1 MNKKEDYAWNQY
13 EQERHQQG
21 LEPIPAPYKIKIK
34 DDTSLRIQLE
44 ELLTQLPQ
52 AYLAEWALAIAQH
65 FLPLMDPQLRN
76 DPRIDRASE
85 VFARR
90 LSGWATAYEVRQA
103 GFFGESISERI
114 KDRSQP
120 IRCAGICTKHR
131 YRTYARACNS
141 SERLWAKSRQSMLS
155 KRKARSNQRAS
166 ATDSPS
172 AANFTSLSTG
182 TNKIE

>member
-44 ELLTQLPQ
+44 ELLVQLPQ

-90 LSGWATAYEVRQA
+90 LSGRATAYEVRQA
-103 GFFGESISERI
+103 GFLANQLAKESKTEVSRFAARVFAQSIATGHMRGHAVVASDYGIKVVNLCYPNEKPEVIKERQ
-114 KDRSQP
+114 RQ
-120 IRCAGICTKHR
+120 IRQARQILQVYLKAQTK
-131 YRTYARACNS
+131 
-141 SERLWAKSRQSMLS
+141 
-155 KRKARSNQRAS
+155 
-166 ATDSPS
+166 
-172 AANFTSLSTG
+172 
-182 TNKIE
+182 